1 MKILLQIAT
10 IQEEIKCLFYDN
22 IIYISILA
30 AIFVVLLLL
39 LIKRSSKPKF
49 YGGVGRGKERIS
61 PFPFEQ
67 TYGKRSDKEVQDIIN
82 STQFYGRSE
91 NDVI

>member
-1 MKILLQIAT
+1 MTMKILLQIAT

-30 AIFVVLLLL
+30 AIFIVLLLL

-49 YGGVGRGKERIS
+49 YGGVGRGKERTS
-61 PFPFEQ
+61 PFSFEQ
-67 TYGKRSDKEVQDIIN
+67 MYGKRSDKEVQDIIN

-91 NDVI
+91 DE